1 LNELAAT
8 LATRADGSIVS
19 VRERAEELARA
30 NRPATVGGIL
40 TEVQLRTTK
49 ANRQYARVVIE
60 DLSGSLE
67 VNFSVNSFER
77 LSGYLAKDN
86 VVLMKVRVDDRDDDL
101 RFSAVDVERLVSDQ
115 ISNELRLSLAPED
128 LTQPTIAT
136 LREIL
141 TRYPGPSSVVV
152 ETGASGKA
160 FRLGPEFNVSIPSVV
175 ADLRSEFGRNVIK
188 A

>member
-1 LNELAAT
+1 MT
-8 LATRADGSIVS
+8 I
-19 VRERAEELARA
+19 RERAEELARS
-30 NRPATVGGIL
+30 NRPATLGGIL

-77 LSGYLAKDN
+77 FSGFLAKDN
-86 VVLMKVRVDDRDDDL
+86 VVLMKVRVDDRDEEL
-101 RFSAVDVERLVSDQ
+101 RFSAVDVERLVLDARC
-115 ISNELRLSLAPED
+115 NELRLSLAAED

-141 TRYPGPSSVVV
+141 TRYPGPSSVIG
-152 ETGASGKA
+152 ETGAAGKA
-160 FRLGPEFNVSIPSVV
+160 FRLGPEFNVSIPQVV
-175 ADLRSEFGRNVIK
+175 ADLRSQFGRNVIK